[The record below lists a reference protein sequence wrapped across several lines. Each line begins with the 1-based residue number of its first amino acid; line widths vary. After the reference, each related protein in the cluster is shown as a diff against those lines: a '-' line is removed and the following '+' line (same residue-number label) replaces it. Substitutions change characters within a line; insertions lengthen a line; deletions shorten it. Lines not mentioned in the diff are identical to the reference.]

1 MFLPASLC
9 PLSGFYPLRPVQTD
23 SLIRLVFAGVS
34 ACIVKS
40 SQRILSASP
49 GTKNQILGSCLRVSL
64 PASLCPLSGFYPL
77 RPLQTD
83 SLIRLV
89 FAGVSACIVMSSQ
102 RILSASPGTKIQI
115 LGSCLRVSLPASL
128 CPLSGF
134 YPLRPL
140 QTDSLIRLVFA
151 GVSACIV
158 MSSQR
163 ILSASPG
170 TKIQILGSCLRVSLP
185 ASLCP
190 LSGFYLLRPLKTDSL
205 IRLVF
210 AGVSACIVMSSQR
223 ILSASPG
230 TKIQILGSC
239 LRVSLPASLCPLS
252 GFYPLRPLQTD
263 SLIRLVFAGVSA
275 CIVMSSQRILSASPG
290 TKIQILGSCLRVS
303 LPASLCPL
311 SGFYPLRPL

>member
-9 PLSGFYPLRPVQTD
+9 PLSGFYPLSPLQTE
-23 SLIRLVFAGVS
+23 SLIKLVFAGVS
-34 ACIVKS
+34 ACIVMC
-40 SQRILSASP
+40 SQRIISASP
-49 GTKNQILGSCLRVSL
+49 GTKIQILGSCLRVSL
-64 PASLCPLSGFYPL
+64 PASLCSLSGFYRL
-77 RPLQTD
+77 RPLQTE

-89 FAGVSACIVMSSQ
+89 FASVSSCIVMCSQ

-140 QTDSLIRLVFA
+140 QTGSLIRLMFA

-158 MSSQR
+158 V
-163 ILSASPG
+163 
-170 TKIQILGSCLRVSLP
+170 C
-185 ASLCP
+185 
-190 LSGFYLLRPLKTDSL
+190 
-205 IRLVF
+205 
-210 AGVSACIVMSSQR
+210 SQR

-252 GFYPLRPLQTD
+252 GFYPLRP
-263 SLIRLVFAGVSA
+263 V
-275 CIVMSSQRILSASPG
+275 QRF
-290 TKIQILGSCLRVS
+290 K
-303 LPASLCPL
+303 
-311 SGFYPLRPL
+311 F

>member
-1 MFLPASLC
+1 M
-9 PLSGFYPLRPVQTD
+9 
-23 SLIRLVFAGVS
+23 
-34 ACIVKS
+34 
-40 SQRILSASP
+40 
-49 GTKNQILGSCLRVSL
+49 SL

-102 RILSASPGTKIQI
+102 RILSTSPGTKIQI

-140 QTDSLIRLVFA
+140 QTDSLIKLVFA

-163 ILSASPG
+163 ILSTSPG

-190 LSGFYLLRPLKTDSL
+190 LSGFYLLRPL
-205 IRLVF
+205 
-210 AGVSACIVMSSQR
+210 
-223 ILSASPG
+223 
-230 TKIQILGSC
+230 
-239 LRVSLPASLCPLS
+239 
-252 GFYPLRPLQTD
+252 QTD

-275 CIVMSSQRILSASPG
+275 CIVMSTRPILSAVRN
-290 TKIQILGSCLRVS
+290 KKR
-303 LPASLCPL
+303 
-311 SGFYPLRPL
+311 FHN